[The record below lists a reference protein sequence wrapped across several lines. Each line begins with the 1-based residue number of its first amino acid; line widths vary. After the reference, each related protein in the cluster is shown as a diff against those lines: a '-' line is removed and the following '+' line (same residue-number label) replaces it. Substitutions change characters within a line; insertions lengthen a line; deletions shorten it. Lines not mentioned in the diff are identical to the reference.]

1 MAYGLWDVS
10 GSYIIPGTRTKG
22 TFARMRIGDKD
33 RQSASKHIAK
43 ILNDK
48 HKRDLR
54 GDHKFS
60 DHFALY
66 NLQWLPFTAAA
77 KKEAEVPNEPAH
89 S

>member
-22 TFARMRIGDKD
+22 TLAPMRIGDVN
-33 RQSASKHIAK
+33 RQSASKHIAAL
-43 ILNDK
+43 LNAK

-54 GDHKFS
+54 GDNKFS

-66 NLQWLPFTAAA
+66 NLQWKDFQPKAPAPPV
-77 KKEAEVPNEPAH
+77 EAG
-89 S
+89 

>member
-22 TFARMRIGDKD
+22 TLSRMRVGDVN
-33 RQSASKHIAK
+33 RQSASKHIAAL
-43 ILNDK
+43 LNDK

-66 NLQWLPFTAAA
+66 NLQWADFKAPIPQAPTSPV
-77 KKEAEVPNEPAH
+77 EGG
-89 S
+89 

>member
-22 TFARMRIGDKD
+22 TLSPMRIGDVN
-33 RQSASKHIAK
+33 RQTASKHIAAM
-43 ILNDK
+43 LNAK

-54 GDHKFS
+54 GDNRFS

-66 NLQWLPFTAAA
+66 NLQWADFKPKA
-77 KKEAEVPNEPAH
+77 PALAPEGG
-89 S
+89 